1 MSRLQAAVQ
10 VSRSIEYSSGTGSRR
25 GRSASS
31 PQAED
36 HRTPARTKTCPPG
49 SVRGTEPTA
58 SRKAAAQMAQVSAP
72 TGRCLALGEGLADG
86 AAALGVTAGQHDTG
100 PGVGQ
105 RLGESRSEASCPAGD
120 DGDPAFEVETVH
132 SCHVTLRA

>member
-1 MSRLQAAVQ
+1 VAPVLVGDFQ
-10 VSRSIEYSSGTGSRR
+10 RR
-25 GRSASS
+25 GVDARAGVVDEDVDSAE
-31 PQAED
+31 PLERRVED
-36 HRTPARTKTCPPG
+36 VDHVVGDRDVGGREG
-49 SVRGTEPTA
+49 
-58 SRKAAAQMAQVSAP
+58 
-72 TGRCLALGEGLADG
+72 GRCLALGEGLADG